1 MLRVLSVKLSRERR
15 RQREA
20 SVNEEERRQMRAVL
34 GELNWLVSGSR
45 PDLAAFRSLLQQ
57 RVNQACVKD
66 LVEVNKA
73 VAMARTLLA
82 WRWS

>member
-1 MLRVLSVKLSRERR
+1 
-15 RQREA
+15 
-20 SVNEEERRQMRAVL
+20 MRAVL

-45 PDLAAFRSLLQQ
+45 PDLAAFCSLLQQ
-57 RVNQACVKD
+57 RVNQACVED